1 LTLCYGSADDD
12 VTDIFISE
20 VEPYSVAARDG
31 RIREGDQI
39 LQVCNVCQHDT
50 STLVCECACVWSVDP
65 TQSWVQLHRPSLWLH
80 PPECGPVPLVVALYT
95 DGPHTPPNVTPKC
108 PHILSL

>member
-1 LTLCYGSADDD
+1 MSSEEKVGLTLCYGSADDD

-39 LQVCNVCQHDT
+39 IQVRNFLLRFV
-50 STLVCECACVWSVDP
+50 SVLENCETA
-65 TQSWVQLHRPSLWLH
+65 
-80 PPECGPVPLVVALYT
+80 
-95 DGPHTPPNVTPKC
+95 
-108 PHILSL
+108 

>member
-1 LTLCYGSADDD
+1 MSSEEKVGLTLCYGSADDD

-39 LQVCNVCQHDT
+39 IQVGFKKNSRFLWALENH
-50 STLVCECACVWSVDP
+50 ESV
-65 TQSWVQLHRPSLWLH
+65 
-80 PPECGPVPLVVALYT
+80 
-95 DGPHTPPNVTPKC
+95 
-108 PHILSL
+108 

>member
-1 LTLCYGSADDD
+1 MTLRRVSSEEKVGLTLCYGSADDD

-39 LQVCNVCQHDT
+39 IQVRNFLLRFV
-50 STLVCECACVWSVDP
+50 SVLENCETAWIY
-65 TQSWVQLHRPSLWLH
+65 R
-80 PPECGPVPLVVALYT
+80 
-95 DGPHTPPNVTPKC
+95 
-108 PHILSL
+108 

>member
-1 LTLCYGSADDD
+1 MTLCYGSADDD

-39 LQVCNVCQHDT
+39 LQVCNVTNNMTHQ
-50 STLVCECACVWSVDP
+50 LWCVSV
-65 TQSWVQLHRPSLWLH
+65 
-80 PPECGPVPLVVALYT
+80 
-95 DGPHTPPNVTPKC
+95 
-108 PHILSL
+108 